1 MTVGACLIIAVVTV
15 ILVLVFDR
23 RLTAPGVEG
32 QMIKEFNS
40 IPASMS
46 KDIFKKLA
54 WHQDPNKNKWEPFPL
69 YDLITNKTISI
80 DEAFPVQPV

>member
-1 MTVGACLIIAVVTV
+1 MMTVGACLIIAVVTV

-54 WHQDPNKNKWEPFPL
+54 WH
-69 YDLITNKTISI
+69 
-80 DEAFPVQPV
+80 